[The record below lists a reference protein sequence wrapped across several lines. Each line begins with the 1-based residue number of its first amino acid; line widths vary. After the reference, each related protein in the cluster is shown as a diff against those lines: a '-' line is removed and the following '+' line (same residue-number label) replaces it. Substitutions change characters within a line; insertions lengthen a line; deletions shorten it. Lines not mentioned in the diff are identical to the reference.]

1 MASNLITNLQAT
13 PYPIESITKMGQWE
27 PFDLQIARRQIMGH
41 QAVNIF
47 GYSTAI
53 GNVEQAIWEGAT
65 TGGTDYVF
73 PTNAAQLQIKS
84 TSASDGTSLNV
95 QILGLDTNFNILTEN
110 IALNG
115 TTAVTSVNSYYR
127 VNGLYVTNG
136 SNVGTISAT
145 QGGSTV
151 YAYINP
157 GIGFTQMAVY
167 TVPNGYT
174 FYRYLESLNSSFSG
188 SNYATV
194 RQQTTYNTPAVRTVN
209 GYTFTH
215 QNDTTAV
222 QQVIVNAPASYD
234 GTVPFGFPGGSD
246 IKWQAQTSGGGVN
259 GALSISIYGILVQ
272 NDGQALASAL

>member
-1 MASNLITNLQAT
+1 MSSNLISNLQAT
-13 PYPIESITKMGQWE
+13 PYPIESITKMGRFE
-27 PFDLQIARRQIMGH
+27 DLYLQIARHQIMGH
-41 QAVNIF
+41 QGVNIF

-53 GNVEQAIWEGAT
+53 GNVEQAIWEGST

-73 PTNAAQLQIKS
+73 PTSAAQLQLVS

-95 QILGLDTNFNILTEN
+95 QILGLDSNFNVLTEI

-136 SNVGTISAT
+136 TNVGTIKAT

-151 YAYINP
+151 YAYVNP

-174 FYRYLESLNSSFSG
+174 FYRYLESLNSSFSS
-188 SNYATV
+188 SNFATV
-194 RQQTTYNTPAVRTVN
+194 RQQTTYNLATTKVLN
-209 GYTFTH
+209 GYTIVH
-215 QNDTTAV
+215 QGDTTAV

-234 GTVPFGFPGGSD
+234 GTVPFGFPGGAD
-246 IKWQAQTSGGGVN
+246 IKWQAQSSGGGVN
-259 GALSISIYGILVQ
+259 GAVSISIYGILVQ
-272 NDGQALASAL
+272 NDGQALATAL